1 MSKIIVKKINFSLL
15 KTLYPWCLFWPAPVL
30 PSVRVISWVSSQYL
44 SSPDC
49 LIPFKHPNPP
59 DGRLAFS
66 SPCRTWKCLHILA
79 FPRKMEMGV
88 ESSEGVNGMKRF
100 QRGSLHLLF
109 KNWPLVFVTKV
120 LLEIKHEN
128 TRCRNALNVARSRI
142 ELRQK
147 AFSSLSCSRSVNF
160 SAHARGLMNW
170 RCFVIH
176 VLFKKINNNK

>member
-1 MSKIIVKKINFSLL
+1 MSEIIVQKLNFSLL
-15 KTLYPWCLFWPAPVL
+15 TILYPWCLFWPVPVL

-44 SSPDC
+44 SSPDY

-59 DGRLAFS
+59 NGRLAFS

-147 AFSSLSCSRSVNF
+147 AFSSFTCSRSVNF

-176 VLFKKINNNK
+176 VLYKKINKK